1 MPPADRQRILL
12 WKAGRS
18 GVKPLLDV
26 DVPAKL
32 FDYRRKPLIMDGSTT
47 NAIWAYLDSR
57 EYVADRI
64 HRERTVAVTLQD
76 VRQLFLREYSGW
88 KSSRLD
94 GEQVYR
100 TPARGRSDSKDASW
114 VLVSVDLVDDMQ
126 PSLTIHDSLRT

>member
-1 MPPADRQRILL
+1 MPHADRQRILI
-12 WKAGRS
+12 WKAGRK

-32 FDYRRKPLIMDGSTT
+32 FDFRRKPRSIDGSTT
-47 NAIWAYLDSR
+47 NALWAYLDSR
-57 EYVADRI
+57 EYVADRV

-76 VRQLFLREYSGW
+76 VQRLSLREFSGW

-94 GEQVYR
+94 GGQVYR

-114 VLVSVDLVDDMQ
+114 VLVSLN
-126 PSLTIHDSLRT
+126 SR